1 MSARR
6 GGDEIAEFYARKTV
20 TISVGSSAGG
30 NYDLYARL
38 LARHL
43 GNHIPGKPTVIVQ
56 NLPGAGSR
64 RLANV
69 LHTVGPHDGTIIG
82 LPNQG
87 IAMDQALGAEG
98 VAFDARRF
106 HWIGSPV
113 EDVNVFWAWHTHPI
127 RRIEDAREQEFVA
140 GATGPGSPTTFYP
153 RIMNTV
159 LGTKFKVVA
168 GYPGSNE
175 LDFAI
180 EKGEVSGRVVG
191 WSSLKITGD
200 FVAAGK
206 ARVLLQFGLRKAR
219 DLPDVRL
226 LQELAGNDKD
236 RQIFEYL
243 CLVPAMGRPFF
254 MPPGTPVA
262 RAAAV
267 RAAFAATMQDRAFL
281 DDAARA
287 KLEISPVAGRG
298 ARADRGQDVQCLRR
312 RARRRQGRDGVRHLF
327 VSRASRARPGTQHYK
342 AGAAL

>member
-1 MSARR
+1 MRSTIAAIIALSVLSL
-6 GGDEIAEFYARKTV
+6 GAAADEVADFYARKTV

-43 GNHIPGKPTVIVQ
+43 GNHIPGKPSVIVQ

-69 LHTVGPHDGTIIG
+69 LSNVGPHDGTMIG

-98 VAFDARRF
+98 VQFDARRF

-127 RRIEDAREQEFVA
+127 RRIEDARERELVA

-153 RIMNTV
+153 RIMNTL
-159 LGTKFKVVA
+159 LGTRFKVVA

-175 LDFAI
+175 LDLAI

-191 WSSLKITGD
+191 WSSLKITSD

-206 ARVLLQFGLRKAR
+206 ARVLLQFGLRKAP

-226 LQELAGNDKD
+226 LQELARNDRD

-254 MPPGTPVA
+254 MPPGTPGE

-267 RAAFAATMQDRAFL
+267 RNAFAATMKDAAFL
-281 DDAARA
+281 EEAGRT
-287 KLEISPVAGRG
+287 KLEVSPVAG
-298 ARADRGQDVQCLRR
+298 
-312 RARRRQGRDGVRHLF
+312 
-327 VSRASRARPGTQHYK
+327 
-342 AGAAL
+342 AALVGRKFNASADVLAAAKAAME

>member
-1 MSARR
+1 M
-6 GGDEIAEFYARKTV
+6 
-20 TISVGSSAGG
+20 
-30 NYDLYARL
+30 
-38 LARHL
+38 
-43 GNHIPGKPTVIVQ
+43 VQ

-69 LHTVGPHDGTIIG
+69 LSNVGPHDGTMIG

-98 VAFDARRF
+98 VQFDARKF

-113 EDVNVFWAWHTHPI
+113 EDVNVFWAWHTNPV
-127 RRIEDAREQEFVA
+127 RTVEDAKQHEFVA

-175 LDFAI
+175 LDLAI
-180 EKGEVSGRVVG
+180 EKGEVGGRVVG
-191 WSSLKITGD
+191 WSSLKITSD
-200 FVAAGK
+200 WVATGK
-206 ARVLLQFGLRKAR
+206 ANVLLQFGLRKAS
-219 DLPDVRL
+219 DLPNVRL

-254 MPPGTPVA
+254 RRAGTSA
-262 RAAAV
+262 ERAAV
-267 RAAFAATMQDRAFL
+267 IRAAFDATMKDPAFREE
-281 DDAARA
+281 AGRS
-287 KLEISPVAGRG
+287 KLEIGPVPGDEI
-298 ARADRGQDVQCLRR
+298 RAHRRQDVR
-312 RARRRQGRDGVRHLF
+312 RAPDVA
-327 VSRASRARPGTQHYK
+327 V
-342 AGAAL
+342 AAKVTME

>member
-1 MSARR
+1 MRR
-6 GGDEIAEFYARKTV
+6 MIAAILTVLALPLGAAADEVADFYARKTV

-38 LARHL
+38 VARHL

-69 LHTVGPHDGTIIG
+69 LNNVGPHDGTMIG

-87 IAMDQALGAEG
+87 IAMDQALGTEG
-98 VAFDARRF
+98 VTFDARKF

-127 RRIEDAREQEFVA
+127 RRIEDAKEREFVA

-153 RIMNTV
+153 RIMNTL
-159 LGTKFKVVA
+159 LGTRFKVVA

-175 LDFAI
+175 LDLAI

-200 FVAAGK
+200 FVATGK
-206 ARVLLQFGLRKAR
+206 ARVLLQFGLRKAP
-219 DLPDVRL
+219 DLPNVRL
-226 LQELAGNDKD
+226 LQELAGNDKH
-236 RQIFEYL
+236 RAIFEYL

-254 MPPGTPVA
+254 MPSGTPIERVA
-262 RAAAV
+262 ALRV
-267 RAAFAATMQDRAFL
+267 AFAATMRDPAFL
-281 DDAARA
+281 EEASRS
-287 KLEISPVAGRG
+287 KLEVSPVAG
-298 ARADRGQDVQCLRR
+298 ADLVALVRRMFNASPDVL
-312 RARRRQGRDGVRHLF
+312 A
-327 VSRASRARPGTQHYK
+327 AAK
-342 AGAAL
+342 AAME

>member
-1 MSARR
+1 MYKTIATITALSVFPLGAVA
-6 GGDEIAEFYARKTV
+6 DEIADFYTRKTV

-69 LHTVGPHDGTIIG
+69 LSNVGPHDGTMIG

-98 VAFDARRF
+98 VQYDARKF

-127 RRIEDAREQEFVA
+127 RTIEDARQREFVT

-159 LGTKFKVVA
+159 LGTRFKVVA

-175 LDFAI
+175 LDLAI

-200 FVAAGK
+200 FVATGK

-219 DLPDVRL
+219 DLPNVRL
-226 LQELAGNDKD
+226 LQELAGNEKD

-243 CLVPAMGRPFF
+243 SLVPAMGRPFF
-254 MPPGTPVA
+254 LPPSTPDA
-262 RAAAV
+262 RAAAM
-267 RAAFAATMQDRAFL
+267 RQAFAATLTDRAFL
-281 DDAARA
+281 DEAGRA
-287 KLEISPVAGRG
+287 KLEISPVTGEEHTQIVAKMFG
-298 ARADRGQDVQCLRR
+298 ASADVL
-312 RARRRQGRDGVRHLF
+312 A
-327 VSRASRARPGTQHYK
+327 AAK
-342 AGAAL
+342 AAME

>member
-1 MSARR
+1 MRR
-6 GGDEIAEFYARKTV
+6 ILIAITAASTLPLAAAADEIADFYARKTM

-38 LARHL
+38 LARHI
-43 GNHIPGKPTVIVQ
+43 GGHIPGRPAVIVQ

-69 LHTVGPHDGTIIG
+69 LSAVGPHDGTIIG

-98 VAFDARRF
+98 VQFDARKF

-127 RRIEDAREQEFVA
+127 RRIEDAKEREFVA

-159 LGTKFKVVA
+159 LGTRFRVVA

-175 LDFAI
+175 LDLAI

-191 WSSLKITGD
+191 WSSLKITSD
-200 FVAAGK
+200 FVPAGK
-206 ARVLLQFGLRKAR
+206 ARVLLQFALRKAQ

-226 LQELAGNDKD
+226 LQELAGSERD
-236 RQIFEYL
+236 RQIFDYL
-243 CLVPAMGRPFF
+243 CLVQAMGRPFF
-254 MPPGTPVA
+254 MPPGTPAERV
-262 RAAAV
+262 AAV
-267 RAAFAATMQDRAFL
+267 RAAFVATLKDPVFR
-281 DDAARA
+281 DEAARS
-287 KLEISPVAGRG
+287 KLEVSPVAGE
-298 ARADRGQDVQCLRR
+298 ALVAIVDRTFNASPDVL
-312 RARRRQGRDGVRHLF
+312 A
-327 VSRASRARPGTQHYK
+327 AAK
-342 AGAAL
+342 AAME

>member
-1 MSARR
+1 MFQICRATSVAFLACLCPL
-6 GGDEIAEFYARKTV
+6 GAAADDVADFYARKTV

-38 LARHL
+38 VARHL

-69 LHTVGPHDGTIIG
+69 LNNVGPHDGTMIG

-87 IAMDQALGAEG
+87 IAMDQALGTEG
-98 VAFDARRF
+98 VTFDARKF

-127 RRIEDAREQEFVA
+127 RRIEDAKEREFVA

-153 RIMNTV
+153 RIMNTL
-159 LGTKFKVVA
+159 LGTRFKVVA

-175 LDFAI
+175 LDLAI

-200 FVAAGK
+200 FVATGK
-206 ARVLLQFGLRKAR
+206 ARVLLQFGLRKAP
-219 DLPDVRL
+219 DLPNVRL
-226 LQELAGNDKD
+226 LQELAGNDKH
-236 RQIFEYL
+236 RAIFEYL

-254 MPPGTPVA
+254 MPSGTPIERVA
-262 RAAAV
+262 ALRV
-267 RAAFAATMQDRAFL
+267 AFAATMRDPAFL
-281 DDAARA
+281 EEASRS
-287 KLEISPVAGRG
+287 KLEVSPVAG
-298 ARADRGQDVQCLRR
+298 ADLVALVRRMFNASPDVL
-312 RARRRQGRDGVRHLF
+312 A
-327 VSRASRARPGTQHYK
+327 AAK
-342 AGAAL
+342 AAME